1 MTRLARGGGWRQAEE
16 CPCDVDFVD
25 YCETQGMTSQVIF
38 HLGCGLHH
46 LVGRALCRRD
56 RGNLVLSITASR
68 EELLSYADAVLED
81 DELAGRYRVLFGDV
95 YDLEARILPVFDA
108 VTLFH
113 LCEGRDDARPDFIL
127 ATHALIEILLDRL
140 RPGGRLFFYK
150 GSTGWTKTAAVVRLI
165 AASGRIVPSGEHR
178 SLEIYEAVR

>member
-1 MTRLARGGGWRQAEE
+1 MTRLARRGGWQLGEG

-25 YCETQGMTSQVIF
+25 YCEAQGMSSQVIF

-46 LVGRALCRRD
+46 LVGRALCRGD
-56 RGNLVLSITASR
+56 RGHFVLSITASR

-81 DELAGRYRVLFGDV
+81 DELARRYRVLFGDV
-95 YDLEARILPVFDA
+95 YDLEARILPMFDA

-113 LCEGRDDARPDFIL
+113 LCEGQDDRRPDLVL
-127 ATHALIEILLDRL
+127 ATRTLIEVFLQRL

-150 GSTGWTKTAAVVRLI
+150 GSTGRTKTAAVLRLI
-165 AASGRIVPSGEHR
+165 AASGRIAPAGEHR

>member
-1 MTRLARGGGWRQAEE
+1 MTRLARLGGWRLAAE

-25 YCETQGMTSQVIF
+25 DCEARQLRSQVIF
-38 HLGCGLHH
+38 HMGCGLHH
-46 LVGRALCRRD
+46 LVGRALCRPD

-81 DELAGRYRVLFGDV
+81 DELARRYRVLFGDV
-95 YDLEARILPVFDA
+95 YDLEARILPRFDA

-113 LCEGRDDARPDFIL
+113 LCEGRDDARPDLVL
-127 ATHALIEILLDRL
+127 ATRALIEVFLERL

-150 GSTGWTKTAAVVRLI
+150 GSTGWTTTAVVLRLI
-165 AASGRIVPSGEHR
+165 AASGRIRRSGGHR